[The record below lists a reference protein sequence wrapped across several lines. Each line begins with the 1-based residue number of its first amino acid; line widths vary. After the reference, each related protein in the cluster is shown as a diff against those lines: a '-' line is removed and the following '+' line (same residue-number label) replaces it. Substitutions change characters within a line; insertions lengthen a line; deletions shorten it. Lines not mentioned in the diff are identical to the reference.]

1 MKKEDTLRYR
11 YISYVFRCRTFLK
24 QTSSLTLSFSNPQLP
39 VVWIADLQIIPTL
52 VTFCKYLCSVQIKK
66 SCFLSL
72 PNPRVYKNGYYPI
85 MMHNWVQNTYNHSKK
100 RMSGQELG
108 NYPFL
113 FLTLQLNHSNAVKSL
128 VGISVSYNVK
138 LY

>member
-11 YISYVFRCRTFLK
+11 YISYVFRWGAFLK

-72 PNPRVYKNGYYPI
+72 PNPRVYPI

-138 LY
+138 VY